1 MNYNRML
8 IEELKKAFD
17 NREKYLIMNQPEHY
31 EVKLEEDKTLW
42 QVIKDYLNRR
52 C

>member
-1 MNYNRML
+1 MNYNRMM

-17 NREKYLIMNQPEHY
+17 SREKCLIMNQPENY

-42 QVIKDYLNRR
+42 QIIKDYLNRR